1 MVVTIY
7 WENKSTSVIRKRIRD
22 RFGIPHYMS
31 VNGETQAEISEE
43 NMSDLMEL
51 VKRGFISLRNK

>member
-1 MVVTIY
+1 MI
-7 WENKSTSVIRKRIRD
+7 I
-22 RFGIPHYMS
+22 HYMS

>member
-7 WENKSTSVIRKRIRD
+7 WENKSTPVIRKRIRD

-43 NMSDLMEL
+43 NMSDLIEL

>member
-1 MVVTIY
+1 MKVTIY
-7 WENKSTSVIRKRIRD
+7 WENKSTPAYRNRIRD

-43 NMSDLMEL
+43 DMPDLMEL

>member
-43 NMSDLMEL
+43 DMSDLMEL

>member
-1 MVVTIY
+1 MKVTIY
-7 WENKSTSVIRKRIRD
+7 WENKSTPVIRKRISD

-43 NMSDLMEL
+43 DMLDLMEL
-51 VKRGFISLRNK
+51 VKRGFINLRNK

>member
-7 WENKSTSVIRKRIRD
+7 WENKSTPVISKRIRD
-22 RFGIPHYMS
+22 RFGIPHYIS

-43 NMSDLMEL
+43 NMSDLIEL

>member
-7 WENKSTSVIRKRIRD
+7 WENKSTPVIRKRIRD
-22 RFGIPHYMS
+22 RFGIPHYIS

-43 NMSDLMEL
+43 NMSDLIEL
-51 VKRGFISLRNK
+51 V

>member
-1 MVVTIY
+1 MKVTIY

-43 NMSDLMEL
+43 DMSDLMEL

>member
-7 WENKSTSVIRKRIRD
+7 WENKSTLVIRKRIRD
-22 RFGIPHYMS
+22 QFGIPHYMS
-31 VNGETQAEISEE
+31 VNGETQAEIREE
-43 NMSDLMEL
+43 DMSVLMEL

>member
-7 WENKSTSVIRKRIRD
+7 WEIKSTPAIRKRIRD

-31 VNGETQAEISEE
+31 INGETQAEIREE
-43 NMSDLMEL
+43 DVPVLMEL
-51 VKRGFISLRNK
+51 VEKGFIKLRNK

>member
-1 MVVTIY
+1 MKVTIY

-43 NMSDLMEL
+43 DMPDLMEL

>member
-7 WENKSTSVIRKRIRD
+7 WENKSTPAYRKRIRD

-31 VNGETQAEISEE
+31 INGETQAEIREE
-43 NMSDLMEL
+43 DVPVLMEL
-51 VKRGFISLRNK
+51 VEKGFIKLRNK

>member
-7 WENKSTSVIRKRIRD
+7 WENKSTPVIRKRIRD
-22 RFGIPHYMS
+22 RFGIPHYIS
-31 VNGETQAEISEE
+31 VNEE
-43 NMSDLMEL
+43 NMSDLIEL

>member
-1 MVVTIY
+1 MKVTIY

-43 NMSDLMEL
+43 DMPD
-51 VKRGFISLRNK
+51 

>member
-1 MVVTIY
+1 MKVTIY
-7 WENKSTSVIRKRIRD
+7 WENKSTPAYRKRIRD

-43 NMSDLMEL
+43 DIPDLMEL

>member
-1 MVVTIY
+1 MKVTIY
-7 WENKSTSVIRKRIRD
+7 WENKSTPVIRKRISD
-22 RFGIPHYMS
+22 RFVIPHYMS

-43 NMSDLMEL
+43 NMPDLMEL

>member
-1 MVVTIY
+1 MKVTIY

-31 VNGETQAEISEE
+31 VNGETKAEIREE
-43 NMSDLMEL
+43 DMLDLMEL

>member
-1 MVVTIY
+1 MKVTIY

-43 NMSDLMEL
+43 NMSDLIEL

>member
-1 MVVTIY
+1 MKVTIY
-7 WENKSTSVIRKRIRD
+7 WENKSTPIIRKRIHD

-43 NMSDLMEL
+43 NMSDLIEL

>member
-1 MVVTIY
+1 MKVTIY

-31 VNGETQAEISEE
+31 VNGETEAEIREE
-43 NMSDLMEL
+43 DMPDLMEL
-51 VKRGFISLRNK
+51 VKRSFISLRNK

>member
-22 RFGIPHYMS
+22 RFGIPHYIS

-43 NMSDLMEL
+43 NMSDLIEL

>member
-7 WENKSTSVIRKRIRD
+7 WEIKSTPAIRKRIRD

-31 VNGETQAEISEE
+31 VNGETQAEIREE
-43 NMSDLMEL
+43 DVPVLMEL
-51 VKRGFISLRNK
+51 VEKGFIKLRNK

>member
-1 MVVTIY
+1 MKVTIY

-31 VNGETQAEISEE
+31 VNGETEAEISEE
-43 NMSDLMEL
+43 NMSDLIEL

>member
-7 WENKSTSVIRKRIRD
+7 WENKSTPAYRKRIRD
-22 RFGIPHYMS
+22 RLGIPHYMS

-43 NMSDLMEL
+43 NMSDLIEL

>member
-7 WENKSTSVIRKRIRD
+7 WENKSTPVIRKRICD
-22 RFGIPHYMS
+22 RFGIPHYIS

-43 NMSDLMEL
+43 NMSDLIEL

>member
-7 WENKSTSVIRKRIRD
+7 WENKSTPVIRKRIRD

-31 VNGETQAEISEE
+31 VNGETQAEIREE
-43 NMSDLMEL
+43 DMPDLMEL
-51 VKRGFISLRNK
+51 VKTRLYKLKK

>member
-7 WENKSTSVIRKRIRD
+7 WENKSTPAYRKRIRD

-43 NMSDLMEL
+43 NMSDLIEL
-51 VKRGFISLRNK
+51 VKRDFISLRNK

>member
-7 WENKSTSVIRKRIRD
+7 WENKSTLVIRKRIRD

-31 VNGETQAEISEE
+31 VNGETQAEIREE
-43 NMSDLMEL
+43 DMPDLMEL